1 MTGSSS
7 RVFDFDRRLADHR
20 RYSALVKEYAAA
32 APLRSAAVEE
42 LELDE
47 DSYRRPVR
55 PEDLS
60 FIDLSHPVTSA
71 TVTRLPFLASQRLL
85 FAINEQRSV
94 RLPTEDGIDRYRE
107 FMEFHAERSRET
119 GQQIAPF
126 LEDFAFGFLEPD
138 DAASPAAGDVVDQ
151 LGRHLNLSADFAD
164 ATLRQLSDRRYLQ
177 EGLCFLLMQEWNL
190 LRPKQAAL
198 QLATT
203 AGFFDFLAAPQQI
216 ALDCDDNTDGLLA
229 ELANRCGITR
239 RAHAYWQFY
248 LSSSL
253 ARCNLLYALA
263 TRPVCAFRLI
273 GAAYVAMADWL
284 VFTSTAARGAELIGM
299 SLTRRPKEGRDVNA
313 ALLSRFRGVIDIV
326 EQRWGAEA
334 VREVAA
340 GVAMAKSLA
349 ECARQD
355 LGDQLG
361 WLSSLDRYREYAH
374 LIDRRIAQEAPDID
388 RETFVEP
395 REMCSTTHVHD
406 DHRLVVIESG
416 NMVFWG
422 NLGMT
427 LRLKPG
433 EMVLVP
439 QGRLHGSSI
448 ESDECVYHQPI
459 ISDDWIDAVLRQA
472 EAEPAH

>member
-1 MTGSSS
+1 
-7 RVFDFDRRLADHR
+7 
-20 RYSALVKEYAAA
+20 
-32 APLRSAAVEE
+32 
-42 LELDE
+42 
-47 DSYRRPVR
+47 
-55 PEDLS
+55 
-60 FIDLSHPVTSA
+60 
-71 TVTRLPFLASQRLL
+71 
-85 FAINEQRSV
+85 
-94 RLPTEDGIDRYRE
+94 
-107 FMEFHAERSRET
+107 
-119 GQQIAPF
+119 
-126 LEDFAFGFLEPD
+126 
-138 DAASPAAGDVVDQ
+138 
-151 LGRHLNLSADFAD
+151 
-164 ATLRQLSDRRYLQ
+164 
-177 EGLCFLLMQEWNL
+177 
-190 LRPKQAAL
+190 
-198 QLATT
+198 
-203 AGFFDFLAAPQQI
+203 
-216 ALDCDDNTDGLLA
+216 
-229 ELANRCGITR
+229 
-239 RAHAYWQFY
+239 
-248 LSSSL
+248 
-253 ARCNLLYALA
+253 
-263 TRPVCAFRLI
+263 RPVCAFRLI

-284 VFTSTAARGAELIGM
+284 VFTSTAARGAELIGI

-340 GVAMAKSLA
+340 GVAMARSLA

>member
-7 RVFDFDRRLADHR
+7 RVFDFDRRLADHDR
-20 RYSALVKEYAAA
+20 HALLVKEYAAA

-42 LELDE
+42 LQLEE

-60 FIDLSHPVTSA
+60 FIDLSRPVTAA

-94 RLPTEDGIDRYRE
+94 RLPAEHGIDRYRE

-126 LEDFAFGFLEPD
+126 LEDFAFSFLEPGD
-138 DAASPAAGDVVDQ
+138 SALATAGDVVEQ
-151 LGRHLNLSADFAD
+151 FSRHLNRSAEFAD

-177 EGLCFLLMQEWNL
+177 EGLCFLLMQEWSL
-190 LRPKQAAL
+190 IRPRQVAL
-198 QLATT
+198 QMATT
-203 AGFFDFLAAPQQI
+203 AGFFDFLATPPQI
-216 ALDCDDNTDGLLA
+216 ALDCDENTDKLLA
-229 ELANRCGITR
+229 ELSNRCGITR
-239 RAHAYWQFY
+239 RAHFY

-273 GAAYVAMADWL
+273 GAAYVAMADWQ
-284 VFTSTAARGAELIGM
+284 VFTSTAARGAELMGM
-299 SLTRRPKEGRDVNA
+299 SSARQPKGSGENGA
-313 ALLSRFRGVIDIV
+313 ALLTRFRSVIDAV
-326 EQRWGAEA
+326 EQRWGADA
-334 VREVAA
+334 VWEVAA
-340 GVAMAKSLA
+340 GMAMAKSLA

-355 LGDQLG
+355 LGDQLR

-374 LIDRRIAQEAPDID
+374 LIDRRIAKEAPDID

>member
-7 RVFDFDRRLADHR
+7 RVFDFNRRLADHDR
-20 RYSALVKEYAAA
+20 HIALVKEYAAA

-42 LELDE
+42 LELEE

-60 FIDLSHPVTSA
+60 FIDLSRPVSAA
-71 TVTRLPFLASQRLL
+71 TVTRLPFFASQRLL

-94 RLPTEDGIDRYRE
+94 RLPAEHGLDRYRE

-126 LEDFAFGFLEPD
+126 LEDFAFSFLEPD
-138 DAASPAAGDVVDQ
+138 DSASPAAGDVVEQ
-151 LGRHLNLSADFAD
+151 FGRHLDLSSEFAD
-164 ATLRQLSDRRYLQ
+164 ATLGQLSDRHYLQ
-177 EGLCFLLMQEWNL
+177 EGLCFLLMQEWSL
-190 LRPKQAAL
+190 LLPKRVAL
-198 QLATT
+198 QMATA
-203 AGFFDFLAAPQQI
+203 AGFFDFLATPQQVG
-216 ALDCDDNTDGLLA
+216 LDCDDNTDGLLA
-229 ELANRCGITR
+229 ELADRCGITR
-239 RAHAYWQFY
+239 RAHSYWQFY

-284 VFTSTAARGAELIGM
+284 VFTSTVSRGAELIGI
-299 SLTRRPKEGRDVNA
+299 SLERRPKEDGDGGA
-313 ALLSRFRGVIDIV
+313 ALLSRFRSVIATV
-326 EQRWGAEA
+326 EQRWGADA

-355 LGDQLG
+355 LGDQLN

-472 EAEPAH
+472 EIEPVH